1 MAGRLAGLA
10 VLLLACAAGV
20 SSRAT
25 ALLTDGEPVGAN
37 TFSTAESF
45 GPDCPATPPA
55 GVAVML
61 GFESGVVT
69 SAGLTS
75 GFFGVEQAS
84 LSVDGT
90 IARGGASSLEVTPSG
105 APGFG
110 VFYLSPTT
118 VTTARFA
125 LQLDTLPATDI
136 PELFS
141 ISNATGGSFAAL
153 LGYEYNAGAPTFSIR
168 LRDGTGVLT
177 APVESSVEPAAGQ
190 WYLVDIHYD
199 ATGTTHTVAW
209 RVDGSDQPA
218 ASQPGDAN
226 TQTSLGWVGT
236 TVASTFSAHYD
247 DIVISTAAADY
258 PLPDATV
265 RRLVP
270 DGAEPSNLLGS
281 ITNETGG
288 TGDAATWWQKL
299 DDVPVAS
306 ADFIRQDTVDT
317 AAYAAFSFADTT
329 DTCIL
334 AVLGR
339 VFATSAGSSIDARS
353 EFRVLDGAITRSVW
367 NQTLDV
373 GDAGF
378 LYGLGAFIPPAGP
391 SWTTDELNGLVGR
404 IGFASDIPSGAAV
417 PRWDALGLEYLTPY
431 SS

>member
-25 ALLTDGEPVGAN
+25 ALLTDGDPVGAN

-75 GFFGVEQAS
+75 GFFDVQGA
-84 LSVDGT
+84 LAVDAT
-90 IARGGASSLEVTPSG
+90 VARGGASSLEASPTGS
-105 APGFG
+105 PGFG
-110 VFYLSPTT
+110 VFYLSATT

-125 LQLDTLPATDI
+125 LRLDSLPTADV

-153 LGYEYNAGAPTFSIR
+153 LGYEHNAGAPTFSIR
-168 LRDGTGVLT
+168 LRNDTGALT

-190 WYLVDIHYD
+190 WYLIDIKYD

-209 RVDGSDQPA
+209 KIDGSDQPA
-218 ASQPGDAN
+218 ASQPGTAN
-226 TQTSLGWVGT
+226 TQTSLGWVGS
-236 TVASTFSAHYD
+236 TVASTFTAHYD

-258 PLPDATV
+258 PLPDTTV

-281 ITNETGG
+281 LTNETGG
-288 TGDAATWWQKL
+288 TGDAASWWQKL
-299 DDVPVAS
+299 DDTPVNS
-306 ADFIRQDTVDT
+306 ADFIRQNTVDT

-334 AVLGR
+334 AVRGTL
-339 VFATSAGSSIDARS
+339 FSTSTGSSNDATS

-373 GDAGF
+373 GEAGF
-378 LYGLGAFIPPAGP
+378 LYGLGAFIPPTGA
-391 SWTTDELNGLVGR
+391 SWTTAELNGLVGR
-404 IGFASDIPSGAAV
+404 VGFTSAIPSGAAA

-431 SS
+431 SP